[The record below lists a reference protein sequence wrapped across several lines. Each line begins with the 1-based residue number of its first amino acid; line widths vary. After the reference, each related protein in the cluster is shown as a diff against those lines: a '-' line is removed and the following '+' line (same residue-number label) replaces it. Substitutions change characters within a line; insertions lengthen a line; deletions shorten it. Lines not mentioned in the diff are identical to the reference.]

1 MTLQQP
7 SRESSPPGS
16 RHEAI
21 DALSEE
27 QYAAL
32 AQFRQALRR
41 ATAFTD
47 EMLAASGL
55 GPRRYQ
61 ALLAIRA
68 RPTRTGFSVGDL
80 ADELIIKPNTAAE
93 LANRLENAG
102 LVRRV
107 RDPRDRRRALLEL
120 TAEGAARLERVA
132 LVNFARL
139 QESRAAF
146 MKLFTTGPGESGQA
160 ASRP

>member
-7 SRESSPPGS
+7 SRESPPPANG
-16 RHEAI
+16 HETLG
-21 DALSEE
+21 ALSEE
-27 QYAAL
+27 EYAAL
-32 AQFRQALRR
+32 AQFRHALRR

-68 RPTRTGFSVGDL
+68 RPARTGFSVGDL

-120 TAEGAARLERVA
+120 TAEGAARLEFVA
-132 LVNFARL
+132 HGNFARL
-139 QESRAAF
+139 QESRAVF
-146 MKLFTTGPGESGQA
+146 MKLFGA
-160 ASRP
+160 APSEAGKAAAP